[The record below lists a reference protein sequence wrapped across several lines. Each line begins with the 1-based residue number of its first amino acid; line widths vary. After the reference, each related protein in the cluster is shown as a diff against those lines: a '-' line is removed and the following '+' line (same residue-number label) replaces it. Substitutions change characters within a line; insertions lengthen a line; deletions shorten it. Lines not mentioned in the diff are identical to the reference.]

1 MRSLRSR
8 LWVLW
13 ALAAVASVGVAVL
26 LVQLYEQSAAADAGH
41 AEALVTNAC
50 EAIRG
55 RYAFYSR
62 GWDGSGASFEDPGLR
77 ADLTAVVADALF
89 ESRAIDGGIWQAD
102 SGSVAYVGTG
112 SLTSLPQIDRTA
124 VAEVNR
130 NANEGEQVVTDTFE
144 SPNGQTVLAACS
156 LKTPLP
162 GLTAWTR
169 TVVRSGLSFIRLR
182 LGLALLLFLVLG
194 MSAWLSWLVFVW
206 SRHVSRIEATLGRPD
221 NETMPALARTGER
234 ELDRIVDALN
244 EAGQR
249 LAEGRERS
257 RQLARRV
264 AAAERLAALGR
275 VAAGV
280 AHEIRNPIA
289 SMQLKAE
296 NALAGDDDRRRQALT
311 GMLGQIARLN
321 TLVSEL
327 MTFAQPRQAMPRE
340 VSTLEFLAELAEEQR
355 GAAEAAGVTL
365 VTRTDVAVARF
376 DPDLVMRVLTNLVSN
391 AIQHATPATRVTIQV
406 SKVSEVLCI
415 TVADTGPGID
425 PRLRDNL
432 FEPFVTGRPEGT
444 GLGLAIARELAAVH
458 GGCLTLRHAGG
469 EAPGDGAVFQL
480 ELPWLS
486 S

>member
-13 ALAAVASVGVAVL
+13 ALAAVASVGVAIL
-26 LVQLYEQSAAADAGH
+26 LVQLYEQSTAADIGH
-41 AEALVTNAC
+41 AEVLVANAC
-50 EAIRG
+50 EVIRA
-55 RYAFYSR
+55 RYAFYAR

-102 SGSVAYVGTG
+102 FGSVSYVGAR
-112 SLTSLPQIDRTA
+112 SLATLPQVDRSA
-124 VAEVNR
+124 VVAANR
-130 NANEGEQVVTDTFE
+130 AANESDQVVTDSFE
-144 SPNGQTVLAACS
+144 SPLGRTVLAACS
-156 LKTPLP
+156 LKAPLP

-169 TVVRSGLSFIRLR
+169 TEVRSGLSFIRLR

-194 MSAWLSWLVFVW
+194 MSVWLSWLVFVW
-206 SRHVSRIEATLGRPD
+206 SRHVSRIEATLGQ
-221 NETMPALARTGER
+221 NGESMPALARTGER

-244 EAGQR
+244 DAGQR

-264 AAAERLAALGR
+264 AAVERLAALGR

-296 NALAGDDDRRRQALT
+296 NALAGDDQRRRQALT

-327 MTFAQPRQAMPRE
+327 MRFAQPRQANLQE
-340 VSTLEFLAELAEEQR
+340 VPVGAFLAELAEEHR

-365 VTRTDVAVARF
+365 ETHTDVTLAHF
-376 DPDLVMRVLTNLVSN
+376 DPDLVMRVLTNLVAN
-391 AIQHATPATRVTIQV
+391 AIQQATAETRITLQAA
-406 SKVSEVLCI
+406 KVAEMLCI
-415 TVADTGPGID
+415 IVADTGSGID

-432 FEPFVTGRPEGT
+432 FEPFVTGRPDGT
-444 GLGLAIARELAAVH
+444 GLGLAIAREIAEAH
-458 GGCLTLRHAGG
+458 GGA
-469 EAPGDGAVFQL
+469 
-480 ELPWLS
+480 
-486 S
+486 